1 MDESA
6 PTMNIFSLPDVFLR
20 KLMRCVDLR
29 DRMRLRLTCRA
40 FERLVAGTHAGYF
53 YDGGIR
59 QSPRSATFSF
69 NIGTMHFSPIPAT
82 DKGFLKVLRMRDRLF
97 NGVEF
102 SYFSLNL
109 DNSITFDFLSNFTE
123 NFKISLLT
131 LFVNSTEQLRT
142 YRELMLTF
150 PKRDH
155 SLRLQ
160 IFPEV
165 DLLMTLPRMDELY
178 INDYITETGDII
190 FPWRI
195 NSDLFFNLL
204 GKTKKL
210 ILSNV
215 ILSVEDCEKAVKIV
229 STAFDSKMVRVQ
241 LINSVIT
248 SWLHTY
254 NVYQSSKEGQGY
266 GEMEVVT
273 VPETKRRPETLK
285 LRYTNRTNGL
295 SSCISID
302 GSIWENGDVRCGMT
316 IYKD

>member
-1 MDESA
+1 
-6 PTMNIFSLPDVFLR
+6 
-20 KLMRCVDLR
+20 
-29 DRMRLRLTCRA
+29 
-40 FERLVAGTHAGYF
+40 
-53 YDGGIR
+53 
-59 QSPRSATFSF
+59 
-69 NIGTMHFSPIPAT
+69 
-82 DKGFLKVLRMRDRLF
+82 
-97 NGVEF
+97 
-102 SYFSLNL
+102 
-109 DNSITFDFLSNFTE
+109 
-123 NFKISLLT
+123 
-131 LFVNSTEQLRT
+131 
-142 YRELMLTF
+142 MLTF

-178 INDYITETGDII
+178 INDYITEVSASHLMLTLSITLSKIDTFQTGDII

-215 ILSVEDCEKAVKIV
+215 ILSVEDCEKAVKVKGLFLKYQNESIFQIV

-266 GEMEVVT
+266 GEV
-273 VPETKRRPETLK
+273 
-285 LRYTNRTNGL
+285 RTTIG
-295 SSCISID
+295 ISIPYYNQ
-302 GSIWENGDVRCGMT
+302 II
-316 IYKD
+316 IY

>member
-6 PTMNIFSLPDVFLR
+6 QSMGIFALPDVFLR
-20 KLMRCVDLR
+20 KLMRCVELR
-29 DRMRLRLTCRA
+29 DRMSLRLTCR
-40 FERLVAGTHAGYF
+40 
-53 YDGGIR
+53 
-59 QSPRSATFSF
+59 QATFSF

-82 DKGFLKVLRMRDRLF
+82 EEGFLKVLRMRDRLF
-97 NGVEF
+97 NGIEF

-109 DNSITFDFLSNFTE
+109 DNSITFEFLANFTE

-131 LFVNSTEQLRT
+131 LFVNSSEQLRM
-142 YRELMLTF
+142 YHQIMLAF
-150 PKRDH
+150 PTRDH

-160 IFPEV
+160 IFP
-165 DLLMTLPRMDELY
+165 
-178 INDYITETGDII
+178 ETGDII

-215 ILSVEDCEKAVKIV
+215 ILSVDDCEKVVKIV
-229 STAFDSKMVRVQ
+229 STASDSKMVRVQ

-248 SWLHTY
+248 SWLHTH
-254 NVYQSSKEGQGY
+254 NVYQSSKEGEGY

-285 LRYTNRTNGL
+285 LRYTNRINGH

-302 GSIWENGDVRCGMT
+302 GSIWENGDISPAYAGAIVSRQVKKPHT
-316 IYKD
+316 PLEKESPENRE